1 MTPAVH
7 CPFCEFPVDPARDQE
22 CPKCGQKIRGQTFQ
36 PLLEVDVAHSGED
49 WDAAQRKII
58 SAVDRAL
65 LHGHRGV
72 KIIHG
77 HGSTTG
83 RSLIRQRSLPLL
95 RSLATKTGGRLV
107 QDKDNPGAHILWLN
121 R

>member
-1 MTPAVH
+1 MTPAIN
-7 CPFCEFPVDPARDQE
+7 CPRCEYSVDLARDKE
-22 CPKCGQKIRGQTFQ
+22 CPKCGERIRGQTFQ
-36 PLLEVDVAHSGED
+36 PLLEVDVAHSRED

-58 SAVDRAL
+58 AAFDHAL

-77 HGSTTG
+77 HGSATG
-83 RSLIRQRSLPLL
+83 RSLIRQRSVPLL
-95 RSLATKTGGRLV
+95 RSLAIKTGGKLV
-107 QDKDNPGAHILWLN
+107 QDKENPGAHILWLD